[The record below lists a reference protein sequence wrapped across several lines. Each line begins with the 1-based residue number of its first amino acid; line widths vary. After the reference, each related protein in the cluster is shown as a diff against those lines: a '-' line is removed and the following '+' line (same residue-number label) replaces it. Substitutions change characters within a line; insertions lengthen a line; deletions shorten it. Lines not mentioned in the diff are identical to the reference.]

1 MNSPDPEQL
10 SAPDRELKA
19 LAESARVLVVR
30 KDFSAAED
38 VYRRILAAAPYH
50 VQALK
55 FLSRQSYARGDY
67 PQALE
72 LTLRALERAP
82 HDALLHQNRGLILW
96 RMQEF
101 DAALRSLDESL
112 ELRPQFPLALL
123 NKSRLLKEMGRREP
137 ALDSALAAWRLLPD
151 PEGLANDDS
160 QPENVRAL
168 IREASELIR
177 DGQLALLNEELR
189 PVVEE
194 FGRPAI
200 ERVLTA
206 AEIYTGLQS
215 AAPGSGADSTTA
227 LIVPGL
233 SETIMRSASAAAW
246 CEAVRTRMPQLRI
259 AAAEVFSSEPQP
271 STGPEPPTD
280 IRSNRRPRIFNLPE
294 KHKHIDQLPVL
305 AELFDILPLIHD
317 PELPTGIS
325 FIEVPTGIHSVNSG
339 NGGNWKLTVY
349 VPLSGSDD
357 AVLQVGTEEMHLE
370 QGAGIHVSERAGH
383 TFRVT
388 GSESLVLLSFAVMNP
403 DLGKEEASAV
413 RAVMRALRHFQMRR
427 RPLSGKGP

>member
-1 MNSPDPEQL
+1 MNSLDPEQF
-10 SAPDRELKA
+10 SAPDRDLKA
-19 LAESARVLVVR
+19 LADSAMVLVAR
-30 KDFSAAED
+30 KELSAAED
-38 VYRRILAAAPYH
+38 IYRRILAAAPYH

-67 PQALE
+67 PQALD
-72 LTLRALERAP
+72 LTMRALECAP

-96 RMQEF
+96 RTHEL

-112 ELRPQFPLALL
+112 KIRPEFPLALL
-123 NKSRLLKEMGRREP
+123 NKSRLLKEMGKREP

-151 PEGLANDDS
+151 PESLANDDS

-189 PVVEE
+189 TVVER

-215 AAPGSGADSTTA
+215 AVPGSGADITTA
-227 LIVPGL
+227 FIVPGL
-233 SETIMRSASAAAW
+233 PETIMRPAGAEAW
-246 CEAVRTRMPQLRI
+246 CEATRGQIPQLRI
-259 AAAEVFSSEPQP
+259 ATREIFSTESRL
-271 STGPEPPTD
+271 STGPDPATETK
-280 IRSNRRPRIFNLPE
+280 SNRRPRIFNLPE
-294 KHKHIDQLPVL
+294 KRKRIDRLPVL

-325 FIEVPTGIHSVNSG
+325 FIEVPTGIHKVNNG
-339 NGGNWKLTVY
+339 NGGNWKLTAY
-349 VPLSGSDD
+349 VPVSGSDSS
-357 AVLQVGTEEMHLE
+357 VLQAGPEEVHLE
-370 QGAGIHVSERAGH
+370 QGAGIYISERTDH
-383 TFRVT
+383 TFKVT
-388 GSESLVLLSFAVMNP
+388 NSEPLILLSFAVMNP
-403 DLGKEEASAV
+403 ELDQPEAAAV
-413 RAVMRALRHFQMRR
+413 CAVMRALRHFQIRR
-427 RPLSGKGP
+427 RPTPGINP